1 MASLREWGFQIT
13 KSEVEGVLAG
23 GLCNGFGDVS
33 RRFSVAEDDQVRGP
47 FLCHGFSIPFAY
59 DQKLVFVGNL
69 NFGHAARTA
78 PLAVSASNSAAC
90 SFTAPAFLK
99 L

>member
-1 MASLREWGFQIT
+1 MPLRAWWNSLQFALSTRSG
-13 KSEVEGVLAG
+13 AY
-23 GLCNGFGDVS
+23 GLHLPSHAAIPSLIID
-33 RRFSVAEDDQVRGP
+33 
-47 FLCHGFSIPFAY
+47 FSIPFAY

>member
-59 DQKLVFVGNL
+59 DQKLEVAEMQEETTQAENVIL
-69 NFGHAARTA
+69 Q
-78 PLAVSASNSAAC
+78 
-90 SFTAPAFLK
+90 
-99 L
+99 